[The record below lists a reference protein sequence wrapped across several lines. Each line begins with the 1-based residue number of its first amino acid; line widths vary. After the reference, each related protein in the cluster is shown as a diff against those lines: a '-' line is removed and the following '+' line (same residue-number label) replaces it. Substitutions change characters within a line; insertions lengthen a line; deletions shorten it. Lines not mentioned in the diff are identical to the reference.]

1 MQYSCPS
8 EEVKI
13 EHSKKLF
20 WETRRT
26 RFTSGVSQRTAFK
39 TQTSETRE
47 IIPPKMIWVILIR
60 LSETLVALMCLPQ
73 SHSDSWV

>member
-20 WETRRT
+20 WETKRT
-26 RFTSGVSQRTAFK
+26 RFTSRVSHRTRCK
-39 TQTSETRE
+39 THTSDRRE
-47 IIPPKMIWVILIR
+47 IIPPKMIWVILSPR
-60 LSETLVALMCLPQ
+60 
-73 SHSDSWV
+73 